1 MEKALV
7 SYLWLSS
14 ESDNGRI
21 RRSHKEMSSISQ
33 LDFTPSHLCSALIVH
48 LIGFVSALITA
59 KKLYNRRLFPII
71 KCLLAT
77 TTGITLL
84 TFGVSVIGSIL
95 MLIWGQSLSTCTL
108 SIYNMSV
115 APLTLTMLTACLAI
129 DRFYITESKV
139 PNVRKMQCWNLVSII
154 GNVQFTF
161 VML

>member
-1 MEKALV
+1 
-7 SYLWLSS
+7 
-14 ESDNGRI
+14 
-21 RRSHKEMSSISQ
+21 MSSISQ
-33 LDFTPSHLCSALIVH
+33 LDFTPSHLFAALVVL
-48 LIGFVSALITA
+48 LIGFVSALVTA

-84 TFGVSVIGSIL
+84 TFGVSVIGCIL

-108 SIYNMSV
+108 YIYNMSV